1 VVVTEPFS
9 WHHEKA
15 QTTNGGLGFSLDK
28 AWRMRYAMFS
38 VGLAIY
44 VVTATDTSVMVR
56 SAASVEPLTT
66 FTY

>member
-1 VVVTEPFS
+1 
-9 WHHEKA
+9 
-15 QTTNGGLGFSLDK
+15 
-28 AWRMRYAMFS
+28 MRSAMFS